1 MIFCVAGDACFMK
14 ERRSAMAGRAAK
26 VCGMLGSLGQRVF
39 GDRAAGGIMTTAC
52 AIAVA
57 VLLAVTAVPP
67 LYAQTY
73 PNKPIRLILPF
84 QPGGT
89 TDIIGRIIGQKYA
102 ERFGQPVVPENRPGA
117 GSNLGIE
124 LAAKAKPD
132 GYTMV
137 LTSPALTVSPGLYKK
152 LNYDP
157 VKDLAPIS
165 MVVEG
170 HYVLV
175 IRPALPIKNLK
186 ELVAYAKANPGKL
199 NYGSGGI
206 GTAPHLAGELLKSL
220 AKIDIVHVPYK
231 GANLA
236 MTGVMAGEVDMV
248 VIGITNAVAQIQ
260 AGKVRGIAV
269 LSNARV
275 PSLPDIP
282 TAKEAGID
290 NFEVTSWYG
299 LLAPAGTPRDIISRL
314 NAEWAKIATD
324 PDTKEK
330 MEKAGFETVAVTPE
344 QFSEFINQDIA
355 RWGRIIKEANLSVD

>member
-1 MIFCVAGDACFMK
+1 MDLKREKKGYRHTLNPAVPLRRLVTWAG
-14 ERRSAMAGRAAK
+14 AMAAVFTLVGATAA
-26 VCGMLGSLGQRVF
+26 
-39 GDRAAGGIMTTAC
+39 
-52 AIAVA
+52 
-57 VLLAVTAVPP
+57 P
-67 LYAQTY
+67 LFAQSY
-73 PNKPIRLILPF
+73 PNKPLRLILPF

-89 TDIIGRIIGQKYA
+89 TDIIGRIIAAKYA

-170 HYVLV
+170 DYVLV

-186 ELVAYAKANPGKL
+186 DLVEYAKANPGKL
-199 NYGSGGI
+199 NYGSGGV

-220 AKIDIVHVPYK
+220 AKIHIVHVPYK

-236 MTGVMAGEVDMV
+236 MIGMMGGEVDMV
-248 VIGITNAVAQIQ
+248 VIGITNAVPQIQ
-260 AGKVRGIAV
+260 AGKVRGLAV
-269 LSNARV
+269 LGKARV
-275 PSLPDIP
+275 PSLPDVP
-282 TAKEAGID
+282 TASQAGLD
-290 NFEVTSWYG
+290 HFEVTSWYG
-299 LLAPAGTPRDIISRL
+299 LLAPAGTPRDIIARL
-314 NAEWAKIATD
+314 SAEWAKIAAD
-324 PDTKEK
+324 PDTREK
-330 MEKAGFETVAVTPE
+330 MQGAGFETVSSTPE
-344 QFSEFINQDIA
+344 QFSEFIRRDIA
-355 RWGRIIKEANLSVD
+355 RWGKVIKEANLSIE

>member
-1 MIFCVAGDACFMK
+1 MCD
-14 ERRSAMAGRAAK
+14 
-26 VCGMLGSLGQRVF
+26 
-39 GDRAAGGIMTTAC
+39 DRAALGMMTTAC
-52 AIAVA
+52 AIVA
-57 VLLAVTAVPP
+57 ALCSVVASAAP
-67 LYAQTY
+67 LSAQTY
-73 PNKPIRLILPF
+73 PSKPIRLILPF

-220 AKIDIVHVPYK
+220 AKINIVHVPYK

-260 AGKVRGIAV
+260 AGKVRGLAV

-275 PSLPDIP
+275 PSLPDVP

-299 LLAPAGTPRDIISRL
+299 LLAPAGTPRDIINRL
-314 NAEWAKIATD
+314 NAEWAKIAAD

-330 MEKAGFETVAVTPE
+330 MQKAGFETVAVTAE
-344 QFSEFINQDIA
+344 QFSDFIRQDIA
-355 RWGRIIKEANLSVD
+355 RWGKVIKEANLSVD

>member
-1 MIFCVAGDACFMK
+1 MIQDRCDRRVKYSGYDK
-14 ERRSAMAGRAAK
+14 NIERIITAVSTMTALFLLASAMAA
-26 VCGMLGSLGQRVF
+26 
-39 GDRAAGGIMTTAC
+39 
-52 AIAVA
+52 
-57 VLLAVTAVPP
+57 P
-67 LYAQTY
+67 LYAQSY

-89 TDIIGRIIGQKYA
+89 TDIIGRIIGAKFA

-117 GSNLGIE
+117 GSNLGID

-132 GYTMV
+132 GYTIV

-175 IRPALPIKNLK
+175 IRPALPIKSLK
-186 ELVAYAKANPGKL
+186 ELVEYAKANPGKL

-206 GTAPHLAGELLKSL
+206 GTAPHLAGELFKSL
-220 AKIDIVHVPYK
+220 AKINIVHVPYK

-236 MTGVMAGEVDMV
+236 MIGMMGGEVDMV
-248 VIGITNAVAQIQ
+248 VIGITNAVPQIQ
-260 AGKVRGIAV
+260 AGKVKGLAV
-269 LSNARV
+269 LSSARV
-275 PSLPDIP
+275 PSLPDVP

-290 NFEVTSWYG
+290 HFEVTSWYG
-299 LLAPAGTPRDIISRL
+299 LLAPAGTPRDIINRL
-314 NAEWAKIATD
+314 NAEWVRIAAQA
-324 PDTKEK
+324 DTKEK
-330 MEKAGFETVAVTPE
+330 MQNAGFETVSDTPE
-344 QFSEFINQDIA
+344 QFFEFIRKDIV
-355 RWGRIIKEANLSVD
+355 RWSKVIKDANLSIE

>member
-1 MIFCVAGDACFMK
+1 
-14 ERRSAMAGRAAK
+14 MA
-26 VCGMLGSLGQRVF
+26 
-39 GDRAAGGIMTTAC
+39 TAC
-52 AIAVA
+52 AMAVA
-57 VLLAVTAVPP
+57 VLLIVAATAPP

-137 LTSPALTVSPGLYKK
+137 LTSPALTVSPGLYKR

-175 IRPALPIKNLK
+175 IRPQLPIKNLK

-206 GTAPHLAGELLKSL
+206 GTAPHLAGELLGSL
-220 AKIDIVHVPYK
+220 AKIKIVHVPYK

-236 MTGVMAGEVDMV
+236 MIGVMGGEVDMV

-260 AGKVRGIAV
+260 AGKVRGLAV
-269 LSNARV
+269 LSTARV
-275 PSLPDIP
+275 PSLPDVP
-282 TAKEAGID
+282 TAKEAGIE

-299 LLAPAGTPRDIISRL
+299 LLAPAGTPRDIINRL
-314 NAEWAKIATD
+314 NAEWAKIAAD

-330 MEKAGFETVAVTPE
+330 MQKAGFETVAVTPE
-344 QFSEFINQDIA
+344 QFAEFIKQDIA
-355 RWGRIIKEANLSVD
+355 RWGKVVKEANLSVE

>member
-1 MIFCVAGDACFMK
+1 MATVFLLVG
-14 ERRSAMAGRAAK
+14 AM
-26 VCGMLGSLGQRVF
+26 
-39 GDRAAGGIMTTAC
+39 
-52 AIAVA
+52 
-57 VLLAVTAVPP
+57 VTP

-89 TDIIGRIIGQKYA
+89 TDIIGRIIGQKFA
-102 ERFGQPVVPENRPGA
+102 ERLGQPVVPENRPGA

-124 LAAKAKPD
+124 LAAKARPD
-132 GYTMV
+132 GYTIV

-186 ELVAYAKANPGKL
+186 ELVEYAKANPGKL

-206 GTAPHLAGELLKSL
+206 GTAPHLAGEMLKSL

-236 MTGVMAGEVDMV
+236 MIGMMGGEVDMV
-248 VIGITNAVAQIQ
+248 VIGITNAVPQIQ
-260 AGKVRGIAV
+260 AGKVKGLAV
-269 LSNARV
+269 LSSARV
-275 PSLPDIP
+275 PSLPDVP

-299 LLAPAGTPRDIISRL
+299 LLAPAGTPRDIVNRL
-314 NAEWAKIATD
+314 NAEWVRIAAEV
-324 PDTKEK
+324 DTKEK
-330 MEKAGFETVAVTPE
+330 MQNAGFETISVTPE
-344 QFSEFINQDIA
+344 QFSEFIRKDIV
-355 RWGRIIKEANLSVD
+355 RWGKVIKDANLSIE

>member
-1 MIFCVAGDACFMK
+1 MNGKLAMIRDSLDERIKRLKIPPRRQGRGSACRVTAAGAGAC
-14 ERRSAMAGRAAK
+14 AMAALFALIGA
-26 VCGMLGSLGQRVF
+26 
-39 GDRAAGGIMTTAC
+39 
-52 AIAVA
+52 AVA
-57 VLLAVTAVPP
+57 P

-89 TDIIGRIIGQKYA
+89 TDIIGRIIGAKYA

-124 LAAKAKPD
+124 LAAKARPD

-175 IRPALPIKNLK
+175 VRPALPIKSLK
-186 ELVAYAKANPGKL
+186 ELVEYAKANPGKL

-206 GTAPHLAGELLKSL
+206 GTAPHLAGELFKSL
-220 AKIDIVHVPYK
+220 ANINIVHVPYK

-236 MTGVMAGEVDMV
+236 MIGMMGGEVDMV

-260 AGKVRGIAV
+260 AGKVRGLAV
-269 LSNARV
+269 LSSARV
-275 PSLPDIP
+275 PSLPDVP
-282 TAKEAGID
+282 TASQAGID
-290 NFEVTSWYG
+290 QFEVSSWYG

-314 NAEWAKIATD
+314 NAEWVRIAAEA
-324 PDTKEK
+324 DTKEK
-330 MEKAGFETVAVTPE
+330 MQKAGFETVSDTPE
-344 QFSEFINQDIA
+344 RFSEFIRKDIV
-355 RWGRIIKEANLSVD
+355 RWGKVIKEANLSVE

>member
-1 MIFCVAGDACFMK
+1 
-14 ERRSAMAGRAAK
+14 MAGRAVGGHDRFDRRGK
-26 VCGMLGSLGQRVF
+26 GMCGERGT
-39 GDRAAGGIMTTAC
+39 GGTMTTAC
-52 AIAVA
+52 AVAVA
-57 VLLAVTAVPP
+57 VCLAVAWSAP
-67 LYAQTY
+67 LSAQTY

-175 IRPALPIKNLK
+175 VSPALPIKNLK

-220 AKIDIVHVPYK
+220 ANINIVHVPYK

-236 MTGVMAGEVDMV
+236 MTGVMGGEVDMV

-269 LSNARV
+269 LSNSRV
-275 PSLPDIP
+275 PSLPDVP

-299 LLAPAGTPRDIISRL
+299 LLAPAGTPRDIINRL
-314 NAEWAKIATD
+314 NAEWAKIAGD
-324 PDTKEK
+324 ADTKGK
-330 MEKAGFETVAVTPE
+330 MQTAGFETVAMTPE
-344 QFSEFINQDIA
+344 QFSDFIREDIA
-355 RWGRIIKEANLSVD
+355 RWGKVIKEANLSVD

>member
-1 MIFCVAGDACFMK
+1 
-14 ERRSAMAGRAAK
+14 
-26 VCGMLGSLGQRVF
+26 
-39 GDRAAGGIMTTAC
+39 
-52 AIAVA
+52 
-57 VLLAVTAVPP
+57 
-67 LYAQTY
+67 
-73 PNKPIRLILPF
+73 
-84 QPGGT
+84 
-89 TDIIGRIIGQKYA
+89 
-102 ERFGQPVVPENRPGA
+102 
-117 GSNLGIE
+117 
-124 LAAKAKPD
+124 LAAKARPD
-132 GYTMV
+132 GYTLV

-175 IRPALPIKNLK
+175 IRPALPIKSLK

-236 MTGVMAGEVDMV
+236 MIGVMGGEVDMV
-248 VIGITNAVAQIQ
+248 VIGITNAIPQIL
-260 AGKVRGIAV
+260 AGKVRGLAV

-275 PSLPDIP
+275 PSLPDVP
-282 TAKEAGID
+282 TAKEAGTD

-299 LLAPAGTPRDIISRL
+299 LLAPAGTPRDIINRL
-314 NAEWAKIATD
+314 NAEWVKIAAD
-324 PDTKEK
+324 ADTKEK
-330 MEKAGFETVAVTPE
+330 MQTAGFETVAVTPE
-344 QFSEFINQDIA
+344 QFSEFIKQDIA
-355 RWGRIIKEANLSVD
+355 RWGKVVKEANLSVE

>member
-1 MIFCVAGDACFMK
+1 MEGKAV
-14 ERRSAMAGRAAK
+14 RVSGRLGLRGK
-26 VCGMLGSLGQRVF
+26 GMF
-39 GDRAAGGIMTTAC
+39 GDRAVGGIMTTAC
-52 AIAVA
+52 AMAVA
-57 VLLAVTAVPP
+57 VLLVAAAAAP
-67 LYAQTY
+67 LHAQTY

-175 IRPALPIKNLK
+175 IRPQLPIKNLK

-220 AKIDIVHVPYK
+220 AKINIVHVPYK

-236 MTGVMAGEVDMV
+236 MIGMMGGEVDMV
-248 VIGITNAVAQIQ
+248 VIGITNAVPQIQ
-260 AGKVRGIAV
+260 AGKVRGLAV

-275 PSLPDIP
+275 PALPDVP
-282 TAKEAGID
+282 TAKEAGI
-290 NFEVTSWYG
+290 E
-299 LLAPAGTPRDIISRL
+299 
-314 NAEWAKIATD
+314 
-324 PDTKEK
+324 
-330 MEKAGFETVAVTPE
+330 
-344 QFSEFINQDIA
+344 
-355 RWGRIIKEANLSVD
+355 NLR

>member
-1 MIFCVAGDACFMK
+1 MEGKAV
-14 ERRSAMAGRAAK
+14 R
-26 VCGMLGSLGQRVF
+26 VCGRLGRRWKGIF
-39 GDRAAGGIMTTAC
+39 GDRAIKGIMTTAC
-52 AIAVA
+52 AMAVVVLLTVAVA
-57 VLLAVTAVPP
+57 AP
-67 LYAQTY
+67 LHAQTY
-73 PNKPIRLILPF
+73 PSKPIRLILPF

-102 ERFGQPVVPENRPGA
+102 ERLGQPVVPENRPGA

-137 LTSPALTVSPGLYKK
+137 LTSPALTVSPGLYKT

-175 IRPALPIKNLK
+175 IRPQLPIKNLR

-220 AKIDIVHVPYK
+220 ARINIVHVPYK

-236 MTGVMAGEVDMV
+236 MIGVMGGEVDMV
-248 VIGITNAVAQIQ
+248 VIGITNAIPQIQ
-260 AGKVRGIAV
+260 AGKVRGLAV

-275 PSLPDIP
+275 PSLPDVP
-282 TAKEAGID
+282 TAKEGGID

-299 LLAPAGTPRDIISRL
+299 LLAPAGTPRDIINRL
-314 NAEWAKIATD
+314 NAEWVKIAAD

-330 MEKAGFETVAVTPE
+330 MQTAGFETVAVTPE
-344 QFSEFINQDIA
+344 QFSEFIKQDIA
-355 RWGRIIKEANLSVD
+355 RWGKVVKEANLSVD